1 MDKKYTF
8 SIPVEWTVC
17 ANVDIEAS
25 SHEEAMELARDA
37 DLPEDGEYVDSSFE
51 INIECSESQ
60 NCSVIEVIKVDQTSL
75 KDLPKLLFPPVPLS
89 GISLDAFPTPSGDV
103 VSLSVTLALFCVK

>member
-17 ANVDIEAS
+17 ADVDIEAS

-37 DLPEDGEYVDSSFE
+37 DLPKDSEYMDSSFE

-75 KDLPKLLFPPVPLS
+75 KDLPKLL
-89 GISLDAFPTPSGDV
+89 GSLDTEEAKDRLQERLTEEG
-103 VSLSVTLALFCVK
+103 K